1 MVNSMLT
8 LQTPTRTQKLR
19 IPDDIA
25 NWHQL
30 KVTKQQFFLEKKKK
44 KKKRKEKEK
53 FPISSLSSSLAG
65 QESYHSTQEIGEM
78 QKIIE
83 STDVIGHSI
92 ESPAPNEV
100 HIEEDDSEK

>member
-30 KVTKQQFFLEKKKK
+30 KVTKQQFFLGKKKK
-44 KKKRKEKEK
+44 K
-53 FPISSLSSSLAG
+53 FSISSLSSSLAG